1 MALGVVDA
9 MPSGVVGSPA
19 LLSYVSL
26 GLSVLGIVSGCL
38 GTVLG
43 WRGYRRA
50 GKMKALDLR
59 LELRKADAEIRG
71 LVLGLPALLDRAKV
85 SRDSVFAASGRAQS
99 GAMQSYHD
107 ELRKDGEH
115 QQRLAQALP
124 AVDPDY
130 RGYSP
135 EALEEELVRRHV
147 VLNEAK
153 GIAAK
158 CERWLAD
165 DNQARAQVIANRAR
179 FF

>member
-1 MALGVVDA
+1 
-9 MPSGVVGSPA
+9 MPAGGIVFPA
-19 LLSYVSL
+19 WLSYVSL

-50 GKMKALDLR
+50 GKMKTLDLR
-59 LELRKADAEIRG
+59 LELRKADTEIRN
-71 LVLGLPALLDRAKV
+71 LVRALPELLDRAKV
-85 SRDSVFAASGRAQS
+85 SRESVFVASGRAQS
-99 GAMQSYHD
+99 GAMQFCRD

-124 AVDPDY
+124 AADPDY
-130 RGYSP
+130 HGYSP
-135 EALEEELVRRHV
+135 EALEQELVRRHV
-147 VLNEAK
+147 VLDEAK

-165 DNQARAQVIANRAR
+165 DNQAQAQVIANRAR